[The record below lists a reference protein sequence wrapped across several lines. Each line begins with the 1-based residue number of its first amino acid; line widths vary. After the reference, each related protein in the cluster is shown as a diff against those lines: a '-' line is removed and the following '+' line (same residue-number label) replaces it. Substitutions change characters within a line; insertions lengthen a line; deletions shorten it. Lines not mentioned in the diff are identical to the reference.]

1 MGRTAKSGRVPEG
14 PNEAPLLRRAVGDRP
29 RVLIAQDEPAMNE
42 ILAYILAAEGYD
54 VMVATDGHAAMARIE
69 AAVPDLVIADRA
81 LPRLSGP
88 ELARRLSRQEATREV
103 PVLMLVHRGEDGAGA
118 EGTLAKPFSL
128 SELLARVR
136 AALRRSRPSFSS
148 ELLTYAGIVVDLDA
162 RRVLRDGAPIHIG
175 PTEFRLLCTL
185 IEHPGRVFSR
195 EQLREA
201 VWGHN
206 MFVGARTV
214 DVYIRRLRKALN
226 RPGDPDPIRTVRS
239 AGYALD
245 EFAGVHGIAKAS

>member
-1 MGRTAKSGRVPEG
+1 VKSARVPEG
-14 PNEAPLLRRAVGDRP
+14 PNEPTLLRRAVGDRP
-29 RVLIAQDEPAMNE
+29 RILIAQDEPAMNE
-42 ILAYILAAEGYD
+42 ILAYILGAEGYE
-54 VMVATDGHAAMARIE
+54 VAVANDGEAALARIE
-69 AAVPDLVIADRA
+69 AAPPDLLIADRG
-81 LPRLSGP
+81 LPHVSGP
-88 ELARRLSRQEATREV
+88 ELVRRLRRGEGTRDV
-103 PVLMLVHRGEDGAGA
+103 PVLLLVHRGE
-118 EGTLAKPFSL
+118 EGESGEDTLAKPFSL

-136 AALRRSRPSFSS
+136 AALRSARPSFSG
-148 ELLTYAGIVVDLDA
+148 ELLTYGGIVVDLGF
-162 RRVLRDGAPIHIG
+162 RRVLRDGTPVHMG

-226 RPGDPDPIRTVRS
+226 RPGDPDPIRTVRT

-245 EFAGVHGIAKAS
+245 EFAQPRVAAAS